1 MEPYGGKAA
10 NRQRV
15 LESAC
20 LVSGKLVARQYWQ
33 NRYNIDRVETA
44 DIFESLRNSF
54 CQCEGFESLRGTF

>member
-15 LESAC
+15 LESAR
-20 LVSGKLVARQYWQ
+20 LVSGKLVARQLAEQ
-33 NRYNIDRVETA
+33 IYNIDRVEPA
-44 DIFESLRNSF
+44 HIFESLRNSF